1 MLVSVGQSRSVLVST
16 GRCWSVSSANQ
27 VGAGRFW
34 SVLVGAVGCWSGRSW
49 SVLVGAGL
57 VVQVRSVLVGAAQ
70 CWSGRVLLVVLLVR
84 SVLVE
89 VARCWYVCWSVILNS
104 VAGLCWL

>member
-1 MLVSVGQSRSVLVST
+1 M
-16 GRCWSVSSANQ
+16 
-27 VGAGRFW
+27 
-34 SVLVGAVGCWSGRSW
+34 
-49 SVLVGAGL
+49 LVGAGL

-89 VARCWYVCWSVILNS
+89 VARCWYVCWSVILVS
-104 VAGLCWL
+104 VAGLCWLWWYWSVVCCAACGSEDVGYCWLLVDAGRCYVN